1 MGTLLRKTNFEKKSH
16 NAEKTERGTLWDFS
30 TYILSQNSKKW
41 RGTLGGKLSRKKS
54 LAMPKKIE
62 RRPLL
67 SSGIVCYAGT
77 FFGSLPWA
85 NRGNLKF
92 FIIFGRTILVT
103 SGVSKKKHRVKSHD
117 YSRLFSLEKRRL
129 KNHSKFFHDSL
140 PLSMTK
146 PMAESI
152 TNQILF
158 SNENKI
164 DCNRS
169 ETLISIQKHHCLKS
183 DDKVFRELLLLRAC
197 CLWPVTIRRSTRK
210 EMSIAGVCDCA
221 ICYKRL
227 FATS

>member
-1 MGTLLRKTNFEKKSH
+1 MPKKLKGGPFGIFQHTFCRKTPKNEEGH
-16 NAEKTERGTLWDFS
+16 
-30 TYILSQNSKKW
+30 
-41 RGTLGGKLSRKKS
+41 LGKKLSRKKS

-92 FIIFGRTILVT
+92 CIIFGRTILVT

-169 ETLISIQKHHCLKS
+169 ETLISIQKHHCLKI